1 MNINRENYEVFF
13 LDYHEG
19 AISEEAKLQLIAFLE
34 LNPDLKEEFYSFENI
49 SFAEDTPA
57 ITFDL
62 KESLKKEN
70 TSTLITEHNYHEFFI
85 AAAEGDLLP
94 SQQKQLE
101 IFLSDHINLFNE
113 YQLYKKLKLAPDY
126 TVVYDKKASLKHLSV
141 FSLPISRKVMY
152 QTASIAASLLLLA
165 SVSVYYYQN
174 SNKIDAGL
182 AVVSSNKFITDTF
195 KPAVKNTEKILPAV
209 TKKQTQKKITET
221 AIVVPVEVT
230 ETKNNAV
237 TEPRESNMSLLAS
250 KDINQLALTNGNEQL
265 QSNEENRSYYTS
277 VLDLLAFADEKIANE
292 DLIVPNDNYK
302 NSILNSDLVKNQPI
316 AEAGSFIKNAAI
328 ISFSRLEAIGA
339 DIKDTY
345 QAIEKKFDR
354 K

>member
-1 MNINRENYEVFF
+1 MNINRENYEEFF

-34 LNPDLKEEFYSFENI
+34 LNPDLKEEFYAFENI

-57 ITFDL
+57 ITFDF
-62 KESLKKEN
+62 KESLKKQN
-70 TSTLITEHNYHEFFI
+70 TATLITKNNYHEFFI

-101 IFLSDHINLFNE
+101 IFLSDNTSLFNE
-113 YQLYKKLKLAPDY
+113 YQLYKKLKLVPDHSI
-126 TVVYDKKASLKHLSV
+126 VYDRKASLKHLSV
-141 FSLPISRKVMY
+141 FSLPISRKVLY

-165 SVSVYYYQN
+165 SVSVYYYQHG
-174 SNKIDAGL
+174 NKIDSGM
-182 AVVSSNKFITDTF
+182 AVVSSHLYSNDTF
-195 KPAVKNTEKILPAV
+195 KPIEKITEKVLPVEA
-209 TKKQTQKKITET
+209 KKQTQNKITET
-221 AIVVPVEVT
+221 TVAVTVEVNKT
-230 ETKNNAV
+230 EKSPVAQH
-237 TEPRESNMSLLAS
+237 RESTMSLLAS
-250 KDINQLALTNGNEQL
+250 RDINQLAVANRQNQL
-265 QSNEENRSYYTS
+265 QSYDENRSYYTS
-277 VLDLLAFADEKIANE
+277 VLDLLAFTDEKIANE
-292 DLIVPNDNYK
+292 DLIVSNDNYK

-345 QAIEKKFDR
+345 QAIEKKLER